1 MKITKR
7 QLRRIVESSYE
18 EIARIRD
25 SGDYEW
31 QDMEYEVVD
40 LMGSMQSIPAEDA
53 IQIMY
58 DALDAPNRSDEGF
71 WQMMLSDGG
80 NLYQALDG
88 LKKTADEEYDPDIPV
103 HEGRIATKVSKRQL
117 KRIISEAMRAPS
129 AEMAAGA
136 SEHDAEARGMAASY
150 RRGYSDGYDAPE
162 SPPTTGRDREYLR
175 GYYSGAADAED
186 GRDEK
191 YIREADGSTK
201 KYDDDSALKGK
212 QSDLPDGLQKG
223 IIDKTVED
231 REEREEEERE
241 EKNEGVALDQMP
253 DAWRQILGNCLGE

>member
-1 MKITKR
+1 MRITKR

-18 EIARIRD
+18 EIVRIRD

-71 WQMMLSDGG
+71 WQMMLSNGG

-103 HEGRIATKVSKRQL
+103 HEGRITTKVSKRQL
-117 KRIISEAMRAPS
+117 RRIV
-129 AEMAAGA
+129 
-136 SEHDAEARGMAASY
+136 
-150 RRGYSDGYDAPE
+150 
-162 SPPTTGRDREYLR
+162 
-175 GYYSGAADAED
+175 
-186 GRDEK
+186 
-191 YIREADGSTK
+191 REA
-201 KYDDDSALKGK
+201 L
-212 QSDLPDGLQKG
+212 L
-223 IIDKTVED
+223 I
-231 REEREEEERE
+231 EEEEDIDFNPDDLDLPLTPVLKKMLNPDIAPAKYAQLDSE
-241 EKNEGVALDQMP
+241 LDDSGNPAQQGFALAAFALSYADGDP
-253 DAWRQILGNCLGE
+253 DASAALLKKGITTVKKISQAKQKAAAKDKDPSTEESTEE